1 MKLYQSDQILAI
13 HEYDTNSRI
22 RIGEL
27 ESKGHHLGKRF
38 MTFDREGEVVHRA
51 VVDNLSEYTNH
62 RMLRIKPAEAGWEG
76 LTNLSW
82 FESDRHGFQSVAYER
97 NATDMQNQPSS
108 TLVSLGIL

>member
-1 MKLYQSDQILAI
+1 MAI

-27 ESKGHHLGKRF
+27 VPKGHHLGKRF

-62 RMLRIKPAEAGWEG
+62 RMLIIKPAEAGWEG

>member
-1 MKLYQSDQILAI
+1 MKSYQSDQIFAI

-27 ESKGHHLGKRF
+27 ESNTR
-38 MTFDREGEVVHRA
+38 
-51 VVDNLSEYTNH
+51 SEYTNH

-82 FESDRHGFQSVAYER
+82 FESDSHGFQSVAYER
-97 NATDMQNQPSS
+97 NATDLQNQPSS

>member
-62 RMLRIKPAEAGWEG
+62 RMLRIKRARQVGKG
-76 LTNLSW
+76 
-82 FESDRHGFQSVAYER
+82 
-97 NATDMQNQPSS
+97 
-108 TLVSLGIL
+108 

>member
-1 MKLYQSDQILAI
+1 MAI

-27 ESKGHHLGKRF
+27 VPKGHHLGKRF

-51 VVDNLSEYTNH
+51 VVDTRSEYTNH

-82 FESDRHGFQSVAYER
+82 FESDSHGF
-97 NATDMQNQPSS
+97 
-108 TLVSLGIL
+108 